1 MGMWARAL
9 LAPFAVLALST
20 VAQAQDAPNAAPAA
34 APAPPALAAPPAP
47 ASAYSADE
55 MHRFAHATVELQLLR
70 QQDAA
75 SRSRAS
81 QDAGMSVEDYNQ
93 MGDAM
98 RADPALA
105 SRLNPYIDAY
115 NSERAQRLMAARR
128 SDYERS
134 APARS
139 TRHAKAH
146 ARSSRQ
152 AHASAHSGRH
162 AHKATKASHKGKA
175 SRHASSGRKQH
186 TASKPAKSSSR
197 PHHRRT

>member
-75 SRSRAS
+75 SMSRAI

-115 NSERAQRLMAARR
+115 NSER
-128 SDYERS
+128 S

-162 AHKATKASHKGKA
+162 AHTATKASHKGKA